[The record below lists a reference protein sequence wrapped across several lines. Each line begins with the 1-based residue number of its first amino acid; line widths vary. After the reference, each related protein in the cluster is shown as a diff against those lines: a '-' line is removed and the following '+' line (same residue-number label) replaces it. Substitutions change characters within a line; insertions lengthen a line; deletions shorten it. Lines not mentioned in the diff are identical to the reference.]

1 MTLAHAWPRIT
12 MSTGSQVWRRGV
24 PGGGDRPPRIR
35 GETRHMVSD
44 DTTRGQQ
51 GSAEAQELTLN
62 DKAHS
67 VIPQIGF
74 GTFQIPPEDTQR
86 AVEEALEIGY
96 RHIDTAAAY
105 YNEKEVGD
113 ALKATGMAGKVW
125 VTTKLR
131 NCDQGYDSTMVAF
144 DRSRS
149 NLGVDVVDMYLI
161 HWPLPNPEYK
171 DWKELDIETWRGLE
185 ELYKAGKVKA
195 IGVSNFLLH
204 HLENLIQNCEIM
216 PMADQIEFH
225 PGFTQE
231 ATVRY
236 CQEKG
241 IYVQAWS
248 PLGRKRVLEH
258 PLLVGLA
265 EKYNKSAA
273 QICLRYEI
281 QRQVIPLPK
290 ASTKERMVQ
299 NYQVFDFEIEKEDMY
314 RIDSMQPAGWSGEH
328 PDFPRVK

>member
-1 MTLAHAWPRIT
+1 MPRLGMGTWMLGEHLSIYQQEKKALQAGIDAGFTL
-12 MSTGSQVWRRGV
+12 
-24 PGGGDRPPRIR
+24 
-35 GETRHMVSD
+35 
-44 DTTRGQQ
+44 
-51 GSAEAQELTLN
+51 
-62 DKAHS
+62 
-67 VIPQIGF
+67 
-74 GTFQIPPEDTQR
+74 
-86 AVEEALEIGY
+86 
-96 RHIDTAAAY
+96 IDTAEMY
-105 YNEKEVGD
+105 GNGLSEKLIGD
-113 ALKATGMAGKVW
+113 TI
-125 VTTKLR
+125 
-131 NCDQGYDSTMVAF
+131 QGYSRENLFLVSKVYPHNAGRPQIYDSIDQTLH
-144 DRSRS
+144 
-149 NLGVDVVDMYLI
+149 NLKTDYLDMYLI

>member
-1 MTLAHAWPRIT
+1 MNSMKDCYELAN
-12 MSTGSQVWRRGV
+12 GV
-24 PGGGDRPPRIR
+24 KIPCMGYGTYKAAEGNNEGIIKTAIEAGYRYF
-35 GETRHMVSD
+35 
-44 DTTRGQQ
+44 DTA
-51 GSAEAQELTLN
+51 S
-62 DKAHS
+62 
-67 VIPQIGF
+67 F
-74 GTFQIPPEDTQR
+74 YDT
-86 AVEEALEIGY
+86 EEALGRAIHESGIPREEFFLTSKAWKTEMGY
-96 RHIDTAAAY
+96 EEVKKAFAQTL
-105 YNEKEVGD
+105 EK
-113 ALKATGMAGKVW
+113 
-125 VTTKLR
+125 
-131 NCDQGYDSTMVAF
+131 
-144 DRSRS
+144 
-149 NLGVDVVDMYLI
+149 LGTDYLDMYLI
-161 HWPLPNPEYK
+161 HW
-171 DWKELDIETWRGLE
+171 
-185 ELYKAGKVKA
+185 
-195 IGVSNFLLH
+195 GVSNFLLH

-314 RIDSMQPAGWSGEH
+314 RIDSMQPAGWMKT
-328 PDFPRVK
+328 PNWKIPKQK

>member
-1 MTLAHAWPRIT
+1 MNSMKDCYELAN
-12 MSTGSQVWRRGV
+12 GV
-24 PGGGDRPPRIR
+24 KIPCMGYGTYKAAEGNNESIIKTAIEAGYRYF
-35 GETRHMVSD
+35 
-44 DTTRGQQ
+44 DTA
-51 GSAEAQELTLN
+51 S
-62 DKAHS
+62 
-67 VIPQIGF
+67 F
-74 GTFQIPPEDTQR
+74 YDT
-86 AVEEALEIGY
+86 EEALGRAIHESGIPREEFFLTSKAWKTEMGY
-96 RHIDTAAAY
+96 EEVKKAFAQTL
-105 YNEKEVGD
+105 EK
-113 ALKATGMAGKVW
+113 
-125 VTTKLR
+125 
-131 NCDQGYDSTMVAF
+131 
-144 DRSRS
+144 
-149 NLGVDVVDMYLI
+149 LGTDYLDMYLI
-161 HWPLPNPEYK
+161 HWPLPNPKYK
-171 DWKELDIETWRGLE
+171 DWKELDVETWRGLE

-281 QRQVIPLPK
+281 QRRVIPLPK